1 MFSHSSCL
9 RACRGEWLQSEG
21 WLDSRYFFFFPEF
34 GRKYYISWASQILQ
48 WWRICLPMQ
57 GMQGK
62 QVWSLGRKDP
72 RQQTVAA
79 TPVSLPRKFYGKR
92 SLGAYSP
99 WGHKEL
105 HVTEFTHMHTHT
117 HTHIPFLKNKHCISF
132 LQNLLTGPSFDCTHR
147 KLGESVCVC
156 VSHSVMSDSLS
167 PYEL

>member
-105 HVTEFTHMHTHT
+105 HVAEFTHMHTHT
-117 HTHIPFLKNKHCISF
+117 HTHSISQEQALYFIP
-132 LQNLLTGPSFDCTHR
+132 T
-147 KLGESVCVC
+147 ESPYRTKFWLHTQKVRWICVCVC
-156 VSHSVMSDSLS
+156 
-167 PYEL
+167 